1 MPVAAL
7 LSVGRIGRFSAELYV
22 TLQVSNTRSAAAEP
36 YARYTLYLLTF
47 LLIGRSVAI
56 WFSPLDLGPDE
67 AQYWRWGQ
75 TFDWGYYSKP
85 PLIAW
90 LIGSVTHVFGDSAW
104 AVRLPAPIL
113 HTMTAALIFSMT
125 RRMADART
133 GFYAGLLYIL
143 MPGVTF
149 SSGVMTTDSVLFVFW
164 ALALGALW
172 QMRSGGASWRM
183 SLGLGL
189 AIGAGFLAKYA
200 MVYFVIG
207 LVLTLLIDR
216 PTRQAFTLRGSALVI
231 FGALAVLTPHIGWN
245 LSHDL
250 QTLSHTA
257 DNANWGADLF
267 HPEHAGKFLVDQ
279 MGVFGPVSFLALLA
293 GLGLLLRT
301 NRTNADPAGRWL
313 LCFVL
318 PALLIILGQA
328 ITSRAHANWAATA
341 YIAGSVFVARW
352 MASGERLPRPVWL
365 AAAGALLVAA
375 LAIPDLSLVARAGL
389 GGTLALLLVGA
400 GFSNSWRVVG
410 VLWASTVLH
419 AAAALV
425 FTTLAAGPTWLADEA
440 GLANA
445 FKRTRGWA
453 QTAQGLSEIASQ
465 HGATSLLVDER
476 ENWHGLDFYGA
487 EVITQPIYTW
497 QRYAVPKSYADLHPL
512 PEGAAGPVLIAS
524 VRRRFRTRMRADFER
539 IEEIGYL
546 DIALGGGTQRR
557 FKLYLGFGYMPL
569 ERTPDWDARFTGQ
582 TED

>member
-1 MPVAAL
+1 M
-7 LSVGRIGRFSAELYV
+7 
-22 TLQVSNTRSAAAEP
+22 TLPVSNTRSAAAEP
-36 YARYTLYLLTF
+36 YARYTLYLLIF

-113 HTMTAALIFSMT
+113 HTMTVVLIFSMT
-125 RRMADART
+125 RHMSDART
-133 GFYAGLLYIL
+133 GFYAVLLYIL

-172 QMRSGGASWRM
+172 QMRSGGVSWRM

-207 LVLTLLIDR
+207 LVLTLLIDK
-216 PTRQAFTLRGSALVI
+216 PTRRAFSLRNSGLVI

-257 DNANWGADLF
+257 DNANWGSDLF

-301 NRTNADPAGRWL
+301 NRQTEDPAGRWL

-365 AAAGALLVAA
+365 AAAGALFVAA

-389 GGTLALLLVGA
+389 GGTLALLLVGT
-400 GFSNSWRVVG
+400 GFANGWRVAG
-410 VLWASTVLH
+410 LLWAGTGMHV
-419 AAAALV
+419 AAALV

-465 HGATSLLVDER
+465 HGATGLLVDER

-487 EVITQPIYTW
+487 GVIEPPVYAW
-497 QRYAVPKSYADLHPL
+497 QRYDAPKSYADLHPA
-512 PEGAAGPVLIAS
+512 PEGAAGPILIAS
-524 VRRRFRTRMRADFER
+524 VRRRFRPRLRADFER

-557 FKLYLGFGYMPL
+557 FKLYLGYGHHPL
-569 ERTPDWDARFTGQ
+569 ARTPEWEARFTGQ